1 MNSAN
6 DRGRQ
11 TLRALASQMITVGKS
26 LLEELAERDETAR
39 LRDHNNGAF
48 YSLDHAWTLS
58 WGIPIPR
65 RPGEVMD

>member
-1 MNSAN
+1 MNSLN
-6 DRGRQ
+6 DGTCQ
-11 TLRALASQMITVGKS
+11 TLRALAAQMMIVGTT

-39 LRDHNNGAF
+39 LRDHNNGEF

-58 WGIPIPR
+58 WGTPVPR